1 MAKFKLKNFSA
12 ETLKKSERKVISFVA
27 FLIAVG
33 GILAFIFG
41 GERVLEPLKRV
52 PIHGL
57 WVLALASLIENVLRI
72 YRYRIF
78 ANALKLPVPWG
89 RLVLYYVAGMALLP
103 TPGKIGVVLRLWLLH
118 LHHNIPYRRSSPLL
132 VMDVLTDTIAMLA
145 LIAIGIL
152 SLGHVYGAALGLVLL
167 TGLTVGIVIVLAAP
181 KFSVAMLKLL
191 YRLSGKRAPRF
202 FAGIKRL
209 LVLLGDLMGW
219 RVLVG
224 GALLSFLAWAS
235 FGFAMSYLII
245 AMGTP
250 VDWNLGAFALSIGT
264 ILGVVSMAPAG
275 VGGAEAGMTAILHH
289 FGTPLGTA
297 FIVTML
303 ARLAIIWL
311 PVAVGFIALPWALAT
326 PKKHMVTL
334 AESNIED
341 IHPEQP
347 QPKKAKAKKKAK
359 R

>member
-1 MAKFKLKNFSA
+1 MGKFKLKNFSA

-27 FLIAVG
+27 LLIAIG
-33 GILAFIFG
+33 GIIAFFVG
-41 GERVLEPLKRV
+41 GERVIEPLKRV

-57 WVLALASLIENVLRI
+57 WVLAAASFIENVLRI

-78 ANALKLPVPWG
+78 SNALKLPVPWG

-152 SLGHVYGAALGLVLL
+152 SLGHVYGAALGLVIL
-167 TGLTVGIVIVLAAP
+167 TGLTVGIVTVLAAP
-181 KFSVAMLKLL
+181 HHSVAILKLI
-191 YRLSGKRAPRF
+191 YRLTGKRAPRF

-209 LVLLGDLMGW
+209 LVLLGELMGW
-219 RVLVG
+219 RVLLG
-224 GALLSFLAWAS
+224 GTLLSFIAWGS
-235 FGFAMSYLII
+235 FGFAMSYLIM
-245 AMGTP
+245 AMGTQ
-250 VDWNLGAFALSIGT
+250 VDWNLGGFALCVGT

-289 FGTPLGTA
+289 FGAPLGTA

-326 PKKHMVTL
+326 PKTPQVTL
-334 AESNIED
+334 AEANIGD
-341 IHPEQP
+341 GKPVR
-347 QPKKAKAKKKAK
+347 KSKVKKK

>member
-1 MAKFKLKNFSA
+1 MAKLKLKSFSA
-12 ETLKKSERKVISFVA
+12 ETLKKSERKVIGFVA
-27 FLIAVG
+27 FLVAVG
-33 GILAFIFG
+33 GIIAFFVG
-41 GERVLEPLKRV
+41 GERIVEPLKRV

-72 YRYRIF
+72 YRYRLF
-78 ANALKLPVPWG
+78 SDALKLPVPWH

-152 SLGHVYGAALGLVLL
+152 SLGHVYGAALGLLLL
-167 TGLTVGIVIVLAAP
+167 TGLTVGIVMVLAAP
-181 KFSVAMLKLL
+181 HHSVSLLKLL
-191 YRLSGKRAPRF
+191 YRLTGKRAPRF

-209 LVLLGDLMGW
+209 LVLLGELMGW
-219 RVLVG
+219 RVLLG
-224 GALLSFLAWAS
+224 GALLSFIAWGS
-235 FGFAMSYLII
+235 FGFAMSYLIM

-289 FGTPLGTA
+289 FGAPLGTA

-303 ARLAIIWL
+303 ARLAIIWI

-326 PKKHMVTL
+326 PKTHQVTL
-334 AESNIED
+334 AEANIGEGTK
-341 IHPEQP
+341 PARKAT
-347 QPKKAKAKKKAK
+347 KKAVKKKK